1 MKIVIFIRIH
11 NDFDHALPIIDYLIR
26 YKHQSVIIY
35 GLGKEYRKCNKHISY
50 VENVLLNKIISF
62 EDEFY
67 LKHHKFCF
75 RLMNSI
81 GKFPN
86 LKIKVVDLLFNAL
99 FSQVRRI
106 IYYLASGSVKSF
118 VSQLSKKTVIMA
130 DFGTEGQFPYK
141 YIIKKSQKKGIPII
155 AYLHG
160 FYIWTNL
167 NVMHIKKPKLS
178 VNITNLLNKW
188 LFAKGIDTYY
198 DKYLGAPNAA
208 DTHFRSNL
216 YPGFDKFERVAG
228 IGIPRFSYEWVKNF
242 ARHLP
247 ATGNDLI
254 NVKNNKINVALF
266 LSSETYEVDSK
277 LLIETVRWMIN
288 SDLINLII
296 KPHPRTGLS
305 GLDSDDISITSK
317 VLEINS
323 SDIIDWADVGM
334 LYGSSIALE
343 MIIKDVVVII
353 PRYIDK
359 NRTIFE
365 DYKVCVAVDSI
376 EQLSDFFDKYS
387 NKSILPNDSDV
398 DYFIQ
403 TIIYGNNSSY
413 EELMNKYT
421 YFLE

>member
-67 LKHHKFCF
+67 LKHHKFYF
-75 RLMNSI
+75 GLMNSI

-86 LKIKVVDLLFNAL
+86 LKIKIVDLLFNAL

-106 IYYLASGSVKSF
+106 VYYLASGSVESF

-167 NVMHIKKPKLS
+167 NVMYIKKPKLP

-216 YPGFDKFERVAG
+216 YPGFDKFERVVG
-228 IGIPRFSYEWVKNF
+228 IGIPRFSFEWIDRF
-242 ARHLP
+242 ARNGP
-247 ATGNDLI
+247 VI
-254 NVKNNKINVALF
+254 RKINNDKIYVALF
-266 LSSETYEVDSK
+266 LSGENYEVNSESLK
-277 LLIETVRWMIN
+277 ETVDWMIN
-288 SDLINLII
+288 SNLINLTI
-296 KPHPRTGLS
+296 KPHPRVGLS
-305 GLDSDDISITSK
+305 GLDKNNLPIASK
-317 VLEINS
+317 VSELNS
-323 SDIIDWADVGM
+323 SDIIEWADVGI
-334 LYGSSIALE
+334 LYGCSIALE
-343 MIIKDVVVII
+343 MIIRNVVVVV
-353 PRYIDK
+353 PKYIDNNKTIIEEK
-359 NRTIFE
+359 NACI
-365 DYKVCVAVDSI
+365 AVESLQ
-376 EQLSDFFDKYS
+376 ELSNFFDKYS
-387 NKSILPNDSDV
+387 DDAILPSKSNIDT
-398 DYFIQ
+398 FIKE
-403 TIIYGNNSSY
+403 IIYGNNSSY
-413 EELMNKYT
+413 EEMMDKYT